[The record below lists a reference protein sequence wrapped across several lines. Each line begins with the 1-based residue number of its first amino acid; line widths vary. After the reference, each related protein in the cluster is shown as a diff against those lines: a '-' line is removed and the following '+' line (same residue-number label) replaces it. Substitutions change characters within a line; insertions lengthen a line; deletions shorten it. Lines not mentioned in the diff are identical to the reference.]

1 MKRGRKSLTQN
12 YWPGFVDS
20 LAAIIVVIIFLLI
33 IFVIAQ
39 MFLTDT
45 LSTKDRDLNFLKQ
58 DILELTE
65 SLNIE
70 KEKNIN
76 LNFEINNVKSLL
88 ESSKEENSSLEL
100 KLINIDK
107 AFNLLKNESQIDKE
121 KLRSNLIE
129 FEKLRQDITF
139 LENIKLELEKKVS
152 SLSISVSDSLKEI
165 NKLKSQNLK
174 MDEVIFETKKIVEKL
189 EKRSI
194 SLNAEIANKKLE
206 NQLLNN
212 TLSEKN
218 IEFSTL
224 EKNYLLNRKKLKVSE
239 ELNTKNNNSISMLNN
254 QVLALRAQLEA
265 LQNSLDQAEKE
276 DKKQKVIISNLGK
289 KLNRALAQ
297 KVEELSKYR
306 SEFFGQLRKIISNRN
321 DIQIV
326 GDRFV
331 LQSEVLFASGSAK
344 LEEKGKEKL
353 IDVAN
358 TLLEIIPKIPNNID
372 WILRVDGHT
381 DAQPINNS
389 LFPSN
394 WELSTA
400 RANNVTKFL
409 IRAGIPAQNIASAG
423 FAEFQPIDKGND
435 EISYRRNR
443 RIEFKLTG
451 R

>member
-1 MKRGRKSLTQN
+1 MKRGRKPLTQN

-88 ESSKEENSSLEL
+88 ESSKEENSTLEL
-100 KLINIDK
+100 KLNNIDK
-107 AFNLLKNESQIDKE
+107 AFNLLKKESQIDKE
-121 KLRSNLIE
+121 KLRSNLIK
-129 FEKLRQDITF
+129 FEKLRQDIAF

-174 MDEVIFETKKIVEKL
+174 MDEVIFETKKIVKKL

-194 SLNAEIANKKLE
+194 NLNAEIENKKLE
-206 NQLLNN
+206 NQELNN

-224 EKNYLLNRKKLKVSE
+224 QKNYLLNRNKLKVSE

-344 LEEKGKEKL
+344 LEEKGKLKL
-353 IDVAN
+353 INVAN

-389 LFPSN
+389 LFASN

-409 IRAGIPAQNIASAG
+409 IRAGIPPKNIASAG
-423 FAEFQPIDKGND
+423 FAEFQPIDNGND